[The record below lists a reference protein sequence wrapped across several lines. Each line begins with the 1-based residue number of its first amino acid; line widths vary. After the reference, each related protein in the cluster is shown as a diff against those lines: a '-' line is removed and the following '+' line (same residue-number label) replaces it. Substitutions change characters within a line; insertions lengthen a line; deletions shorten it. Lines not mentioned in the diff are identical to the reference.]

1 MEMTAEDT
9 RVRPRRS
16 DIWCGGKKP
25 RDTEQTPSHRWKLS
39 TFPSWALSIP
49 SESPPRLLT
58 CAHSPPLARNPSAP
72 ERPVGA
78 APPAAAASASALP
91 RAAAP
96 CTPRSGFRAPA
107 TKAVRRARGDRPSAS
122 ERGPHGLGPLRALTR
137 GGAED
142 GVGSGLAPAPAL
154 ATQTRWRSHPRSA
167 FLALQEKSAAALPGA
182 GRVSAARQRGAP
194 AGQRRALAPGWR
206 PLTSPP
212 PRARAPESPQPLTW
226 PWRGARAG
234 PGGGPRLGRARLPTP
249 SQGPSAALR
258 SLGPPSSEVLAPPVA
273 GVSLAGALAAR
284 SVPRGGARRRLP
296 RPEADSSGAAPPV
309 SPESPRT
316 PALPSPPPPPPP
328 PGFSAS
334 CSLREWPLGLPCPP
348 RLSWAHIV
356 LPTLSL
362 DSPPIEWRL
371 DSTVFTP
378 PFPNSLAQMMGVATV
393 GCGGWCCGGGLL
405 EGRLPPSAADTRS
418 QEKFSRG
425 FCVHSACSRLITQLL
440 SLPRGRRLRDH
451 KRELGLGNG
460 GSKPLGLLHEEGRA
474 GAGRGQHQTTPELRA
489 RANFCTSWLST
500 PSRSRTGRALREAA
514 GSPWFV
520 PSLPD
525 QKGYCVPRAATSRG
539 RCRIKRS
546 RVMLRASSDRF
557 SSTFHS

>member
-1 MEMTAEDT
+1 MTAEDT

-107 TKAVRRARGDRPSAS
+107 TKAGADARRCRG
-122 ERGPHGLGPLRALTR
+122 RGRIWAGT
-137 GGAED
+137 
-142 GVGSGLAPAPAL
+142 
-154 ATQTRWRSHPRSA
+154 
-167 FLALQEKSAAALPGA
+167 GA
-182 GRVSAARQRGAP
+182 GPRHTNT
-194 AGQRRALAPGWR
+194 LA
-206 PLTSPP
+206 LTSPLRLPSSPGKVRRSASRRRQGVRSP
-212 PRARAPESPQPLTW
+212 PKGSSCRAEAC
-226 PWRGARAG
+226 A
-234 PGGGPRLGRARLPTP
+234 RARLATSHLPASPRPRSGVPAAAHLALAWREGRTRGWP
-249 SQGPSAALR
+249 APWPGPSPHPQSGSQRCAPLARAALLRGASAAGGWRLSGRRVGRALSSPGR
-258 SLGPPSSEVLAPPVA
+258 SEAPAAAAGGGFLRCCPSRFPGIS
-273 GVSLAGALAAR
+273 
-284 SVPRGGARRRLP
+284 
-296 RPEADSSGAAPPV
+296 AD
-309 SPESPRT
+309 PRT
-316 PALPSPPPPPPP
+316 PVAPPPPPP

-362 DSPPIEWRL
+362 DAPPIEWRL

-451 KRELGLGNG
+451 KRELGLGNAT
-460 GSKPLGLLHEEGRA
+460 RA
-474 GAGRGQHQTTPELRA
+474 GTKANQVSGVQNIRNNHHPVPTLHFHHPESEGLCT
-489 RANFCTSWLST
+489 FCTVGAWESVSLKKKKIT
-500 PSRSRTGRALREAA
+500 PAVIR
-514 GSPWFV
+514 W
-520 PSLPD
+520 
-525 QKGYCVPRAATSRG
+525 QN
-539 RCRIKRS
+539 
-546 RVMLRASSDRF
+546 
-557 SSTFHS
+557 HN

>member
-78 APPAAAASASALP
+78 APPATAASASALP

-316 PALPSPPPPPPP
+316 PALPSPPPHRHRLASRPPAA
-328 PGFSAS
+328 SAS
-334 CSLREWPLGLPCPP
+334 GLWGSL
-348 RLSWAHIV
+348 AH
-356 LPTLSL
+356 LDCRGRTLSYPL
-362 DSPPIEWRL
+362 SP
-371 DSTVFTP
+371 
-378 PFPNSLAQMMGVATV
+378 
-393 GCGGWCCGGGLL
+393 
-405 EGRLPPSAADTRS
+405 
-418 QEKFSRG
+418 
-425 FCVHSACSRLITQLL
+425 
-440 SLPRGRRLRDH
+440 
-451 KRELGLGNG
+451 
-460 GSKPLGLLHEEGRA
+460 
-474 GAGRGQHQTTPELRA
+474 
-489 RANFCTSWLST
+489 
-500 PSRSRTGRALREAA
+500 
-514 GSPWFV
+514 
-520 PSLPD
+520 
-525 QKGYCVPRAATSRG
+525 
-539 RCRIKRS
+539 
-546 RVMLRASSDRF
+546 
-557 SSTFHS
+557 